1 MGVPRGH
8 DRMNAIDLAT
18 LLRLPIDTAAFLLL
32 FCRVGS
38 VIMLLPAFSDD
49 GLPMQIRLVMALA
62 FTFGMYG
69 MLEPHVTP
77 ALQSGLSMPLLVI
90 GEVMV
95 GLALGMIVRILF
107 SAAAIAGALASQ
119 QVGLS
124 SALVVDAAMGGQV
137 PLLARFVGVAAIVV
151 CLSTGVHHLWIA
163 SIFKSYA
170 SFPVGGMPPAADF
183 AHLAVAVMGQATA
196 LGLSLCAPLI
206 LYGMLFNLGQGLAAR
221 VAPSIQVF
229 FIMQPANL
237 LLGLSVLAM
246 TLGAMLTAFANAM
259 ATFMQSGWT
268 L

>member
-1 MGVPRGH
+1 M
-8 DRMNAIDLAT
+8 DAIQLAT

-32 FCRVGS
+32 FCRVGA

-49 GLPMQIRLVMALA
+49 GVPVQIRLIMALA

-69 MLEPHVTP
+69 MLEGKVTP
-77 ALQSGLSMPLLVI
+77 ALHSGMSLPLLVI

-95 GLALGMIVRILF
+95 GMAMGMIVRMLF
-107 SAAAIAGALASQ
+107 SAAAIAGAIASQ

-137 PLLARFVGVAAIVV
+137 SILARFIGLGAVVV
-151 CLSTGVHHLWIA
+151 CLATGVHHMWIA
-163 SIFKSYA
+163 SIFRSYGA
-170 SFPVGGMPPAADF
+170 FPVGGLPPAADF

-196 LGLSLCAPLI
+196 LGLSLTAPLI

-221 VAPSIQVF
+221 VAPAIQVF
-229 FIMQPANL
+229 FIAQPLNL
-237 LLGLSVLAM
+237 LLGLSVLAI
-246 TLGAMLTAFANAM
+246 TLGALLTAFANAM
-259 ATFMQSGWT
+259 ARFIQNGWS

>member
-1 MGVPRGH
+1 
-8 DRMNAIDLAT
+8 MNAIDLAT

-32 FCRVGS
+32 FCRVGT
-38 VIMLLPAFSDD
+38 VVMLLPAFSDD
-49 GLPMQIRLVMALA
+49 GMPMQIRLVMALG

-69 MLEPHVTP
+69 MLEGRVMP
-77 ALQSGLSMPLLVI
+77 ALHSQMSMPLLVI

-95 GLALGMIVRILF
+95 GLALGMIVRIMF
-107 SAAAIAGALASQ
+107 SAAAIAGSLASQ

-137 PLLARFVGVAAIVV
+137 PMLARFIGVGATVV
-151 CLSTGVHHLWIA
+151 CMATGVHHLWIA

-170 SFPVGGMPPAADF
+170 SFPVGGLPPAADF
-183 AHLAVAVMGQATA
+183 AHLAVSVTGQATA

-246 TLGAMLTAFANAM
+246 TLGAMLTAFARAM